1 MSVRMSVRAQAAIVL
16 ALVATLGAL
25 LGILGD
31 RLLAQP
37 RPPATEPAPPALG
50 QEPGPM
56 AAQPPRPGQ
65 RPPRGPRFAERL
77 SDELNL
83 TEAQRAAIDS
93 ILAEQGARVRALNAE
108 VQPRF
113 QQIAEQTRTR
123 IDQVLTDEQRTELR
137 RIRQARIRQERLLR
151 MGEPRQPGRRPP
163 R

>member
-1 MSVRMSVRAQAAIVL
+1 MSVRMSVRAQAVTVL

-37 RPPATEPAPPALG
+37 RPPATEPAPPVMG
-50 QEPGPM
+50 PPPM
-56 AAQPPRPGQ
+56 AAPSPRPGQ

-83 TEAQRAAIDS
+83 TETQRAAIDS

-123 IDQVLTDEQRTELR
+123 IDQVLTDEQRAELR

-151 MGEPRQPGRRPP
+151 MGEPRPPGRRPP